1 MDDWKTE
8 WVVVRLLKS
17 CKAKIVYRIQGY
29 LFSRPLP
36 ARCIE
41 DCILKII
48 PLADID
54 KRIQGV
60 AYEETKVKTLNPV
73 QKNRIIEKQI
83 VLNQRKLKR
92 DYLLF
97 MFDNKL
103 TNR

>member
-1 MDDWKTE
+1 MGC
-8 WVVVRLLKS
+8 R
-17 CKAKIVYRIQGY
+17 KIIKILQSQNCDRIQGY